1 MSGEFAASEWRVAV
15 LSVGL
20 MSTYVVSTVLHAL
33 HSFLH
38 LPCML
43 FRSGGVAAPLLFYQ
57 FIRCISIH
65 KVYKVHPTP
74 SYTCWDAGIASDRN
88 RITDRIV
95 ISTFL

>member
-1 MSGEFAASEWRVAV
+1 MRGEFAASEWHVAA

-20 MSTYVVSTVLHAL
+20 MSTYVVSAIRHAL

-38 LPCML
+38 LPYMM
-43 FRSGGVAAPLLFYQ
+43 FRGVYQ
-57 FIRCISIH
+57 FIRF
-65 KVYKVHPTP
+65 KNYKVHPTP
-74 SYTCWDAGIASDRN
+74 SCTCWDAGIASDRN